1 METERERLSILV
13 PRAVYELKYA
23 LLELQ
28 LRDMSRRLAL
38 SGSDFEAQTSILKAI
53 QELSEV
59 RKQLARYLGERTLS
73 ARR

>member
-1 METERERLSILV
+1 MCIRDSSILV